1 MIIFKKLHKMVKNL
15 NTEGVYLSG
24 KTGFLF
30 FCHEG
35 EKILFFHEGKKATLY
50 TRLIRI
56 LAKMAKQSA
65 IKQKR
70 GGL

>member
-1 MIIFKKLHKMVKNL
+1 MVKNL

-35 EKILFFHEGKKATLY
+35 KINKILFFHEGKKATLY

-56 LAKMAKQSA
+56 RAEMAKQSA
-65 IKQKR
+65 IIKHKR